1 MGRTQ
6 EMAVP
11 IILHL
16 LLFPML
22 SPKVMMKKAATI
34 YGMPKAH
41 LWEANC
47 FSSAASIFIFFFII
61 SVTAFEPE
69 AMAIMATTH
78 TDSTCFY
85 FSWQEL
91 FIQLVKLLM
100 TLKEHLFHTVCIT

>member
-1 MGRTQ
+1 
-6 EMAVP
+6 MAVP
-11 IILHL
+11 IFLHL

-22 SPKVMMKKAATI
+22 PPKVMMKKAATM
-34 YGMPKAH
+34 YGVPKAH
-41 LWEANC
+41 LWEANW
-47 FSSAASIFIFFFII
+47 FSPATSIFIFFFII

-69 AMAIMATTH
+69 AMAIVATTH

-85 FSWQEL
+85 FSWQQL

>member
-16 LLFPML
+16 LLFPRL
-22 SPKVMMKKAATI
+22 PTKLMMKKAATI
-34 YGMPKAH
+34 YVMPKAQ
-41 LWEANC
+41 LSEANS
-47 FSSAASIFIFFFII
+47 FPSATSIFIFFFII

-85 FSWQEL
+85 FSWQQL

-100 TLKEHLFHTVCIT
+100 TLK